1 MTIDAVFTHFP
12 ILTTDRLILR
22 EVRPTDAEA
31 LFAIKS
37 DPQVTAAYG
46 QEPHQTLDET
56 HTLLQQIQDLYN
68 RRRAMLWGITLKG
81 EDIVIGSCTFWNFSP
96 DLRCA
101 ETGYELHRAYWR
113 QGITAEAVSAV
124 LTLGFTE
131 LELHRIEAVV
141 DASNA
146 PSRNLLLKLGFTF
159 EGSLRERAFFRDHY
173 EDEQYFGLLRDEWT
187 GSPTN
192 R

>member
-1 MTIDAVFTHFP
+1 MRINGCSKKGNLTMTIDAVFTHFP

-159 EGSLRERAFFRDHY
+159 EGSLRERAFFR
-173 EDEQYFGLLRDEWT
+173 
-187 GSPTN
+187 
-192 R
+192 